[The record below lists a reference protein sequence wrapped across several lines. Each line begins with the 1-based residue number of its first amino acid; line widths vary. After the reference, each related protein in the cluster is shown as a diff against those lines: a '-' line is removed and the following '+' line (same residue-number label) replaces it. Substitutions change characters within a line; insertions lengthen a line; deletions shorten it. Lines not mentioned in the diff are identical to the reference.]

1 MMACSRCTALFSKG
15 LTVRVSAVIRQVS
28 TTPVVQGKRRKEP
41 PLRKWGLEKLPRE
54 DRSRQ
59 LSPLFDLPDFTYLDF
74 TYLDG
79 RPTPLTKQQLE
90 KKEKNYHLA
99 KRIVMMVKEMETAKV
114 AHQNRTEEERTRRD
128 TILSSKLKQKSEE
141 L

>member
-1 MMACSRCTALFSKG
+1 MACSRCSALFQRAVS
-15 LTVRVSAVIRQVS
+15 VRIPSASRHVS
-28 TTPVVQGKRRKEP
+28 TTIVLQGKRRKEP
-41 PLRKWGLEKLPRE
+41 ALRKWGLENFPRE

-59 LSPLFDLPDFTYLDF
+59 RSALYDLPDF

-79 RPTPLTKQQLE
+79 RPTPLTKEQLE

-99 KRIVMMVKEMETAKV
+99 KRIVMLVNEMEQAKSTHLKRIE
-114 AHQNRTEEERTRRD
+114 AEDTRRKD
-128 TILSSKLKQKSEE
+128 IIGSKLKQKSND